1 MVAIVHQSNSIRNA
15 IHYNE
20 HKVRQKVAELIHAG
34 NYPKDVELL
43 SFSERMNR
51 LQRQAELNIRTEVNC
66 LHISLNFDEADK
78 PKLNNEKLREIAD
91 TYMEKIGFG
100 EQPYLVYRHHD
111 AGHEHVHIVTTN
123 IKNDGKRI
131 ALHNLARNQ
140 SMTAAKE
147 IEKEFNL
154 AVATDKQRLAYQLKP
169 INTVK
174 AEYGRFETRRAITNV
189 LDQVLPKYKY
199 TSVAELNAVLKLYNV
214 VADTGSR
221 DSRIAR
227 NGGLVYHILNN
238 KGEKLGVPIKASLIY
253 NKPTLT
259 FLQEKFSQ
267 NEALRQ
273 HHKMHLKN
281 AVDYSIKTAPGPL
294 NLDRLES
301 RLREEGV
308 QLVIRQN
315 KEGRIYGITYVDH
328 KSKCVFN
335 GSDLGK
341 PYAAAGLLQRLD
353 RDDQKITQKQKIVAA
368 DQEKRSA
375 QKQARK
381 IPSTDKE
388 IPQKDISFTANQSS
402 QKALDILTKEEYDG
416 TLSVEL
422 QNQIRKRKRKRLR
435 PE

>member
-1 MVAIVHQSNSIRNA
+1 MVAIVHQSRSLRNA
-15 IHYNE
+15 LHYNE
-20 HKVRQKVAELIHAG
+20 YKVKQKVAELIHAG
-34 NYPKDVELL
+34 NYPKDAELL

-51 LQRQAELNIRTEVNC
+51 LQRQAELNIRTKVNC
-66 LHISLNFDEADK
+66 VHISLNFDEADK
-78 PKLNNEKLREIAD
+78 QRLNKEKLQEIAD
-91 TYMEKIGFG
+91 TYMQKIGFG

-111 AGHEHVHIVTTN
+111 AGHEHIHIVTTN

-147 IEKEFNL
+147 IEKEFRL

-174 AEYGRFETRRAITNV
+174 AEYGRFETKRAITNV
-189 LDQVLPKYKY
+189 LDHVLPKYKY

-214 VADTGSR
+214 MADTGSK
-221 DSRIAR
+221 DSRIAK

-238 KGEKLGVPIKASLIY
+238 KGEKLGVPVKASLIY
-253 NKPTLT
+253 NKPTLK
-259 FLQEKFSQ
+259 FLQEKFSE
-267 NEALRQ
+267 NETLRQ
-273 HHKMHLKN
+273 QHKVRLKN
-281 AVDYSIKTAPGPL
+281 AVDYSIKTAPGS
-294 NLDRLES
+294 LDLSKLEK

-308 QLVIRQN
+308 QLAVRQN
-315 KEGRIYGITYVDH
+315 KEGRIYGITYIDH

-353 RDDQKITQKQKIVAA
+353 KTISVKEQQKITQQQKVSVS
-368 DQEKRSA
+368 EKENQV
-375 QKQARK
+375 QKV
-381 IPSTDKE
+381 PSTDKK
-388 IPQKDISFTANQSS
+388 IPKIDLPFSAGQALQR
-402 QKALDILTKEEYDG
+402 ALDILTQEEYAG
-416 TLSVEL
+416 SLSMEL
-422 QNQIRKRKRKRLR
+422 QNEIRKRKRKRIR

>member
-1 MVAIVHQSNSIRNA
+1 
-15 IHYNE
+15 
-20 HKVRQKVAELIHAG
+20 
-34 NYPKDVELL
+34 
-43 SFSERMNR
+43 
-51 LQRQAELNIRTEVNC
+51 
-66 LHISLNFDEADK
+66 
-78 PKLNNEKLREIAD
+78 
-91 TYMEKIGFG
+91 MEKIGFG

-140 SMTAAKE
+140 SMTAANE
-147 IEKEFNL
+147 IEKEFKL
-154 AVATDKQRLAYQLKP
+154 AVATDKQRQAYQLKP
-169 INTVK
+169 INTIK
-174 AEYGRFETRRAITNV
+174 AEYGRFETKRAITNV
-189 LDQVLPKYKY
+189 LDHVLPKYKY

-214 VADTGSR
+214 MADTGSK
-221 DSRIAR
+221 DSRIAI

-259 FLQEKFSQ
+259 FLQEKFFQ

-281 AVDYSIKTAPGPL
+281 AVDYSIKAAPGSL

-335 GSDLGK
+335 GSDLGN
-341 PYAAAGLLQRLD
+341 PYAAAGLLQRID
-353 RDDQKITQKQKIVAA
+353 RDDEKIAQKQKISAA
-368 DQEKRSA
+368 DQEKRPA
-375 QKQARK
+375 QKQDRK
-381 IPSTDKE
+381 VPPTDKE
-388 IPQKDISFTANQSS
+388 IPQKDISIAANQSL

-422 QNQIRKRKRKRLR
+422 QNEIRKRKRKRLR